1 MTHPPRIAFYAPLK
15 PPDHP
20 RPSGDRQMARMLFA
34 ALRRAGYDVQLAS
47 RYVAYS
53 KRPDAALMQERRAG
67 ALQEAQRLLRGWEA
81 SGLRPDLWFSYH
93 PYDKAP
99 DWIGVAVCEALG
111 VPMVT
116 AEPCRTRQEPAAAW
130 TPWRDEAQRGLAM
143 AALHL
148 VMNDDDEAYLRSF
161 VPGDRLLRFVPFL
174 DVDELEDPA
183 PAAPSAAWNEGDDC
197 RLLAVGMLRP
207 GAKLES
213 YRLLAQALAE
223 LQGRHWQLAVAGG
236 GPAQGEVRAAFAWDT
251 AGRVRFLGEQSEAQ
265 VGALMRSCDLLAW
278 PGCREAYGMVYLE
291 AAVHGKPA
299 AALRNHGV
307 PQVVAHG
314 VGGLLADPPDAAGYR
329 RVLDTLIGDAALRA
343 RLGAGARRLVLE
355 RHSAVR
361 AAALLREAIDPLLR
375 QHAAQ
380 PRNGS

>member
-1 MTHPPRIAFYAPLK
+1 MTQPPRIAFYAPLK

-53 KRPDAALMQERRAG
+53 KRPDAALMHERRAG
-67 ALQEAQRLLRGWEA
+67 ALVEAQRLLRDWAA
-81 SGLRPDLWFSYH
+81 SGLRPDLWFCYH

-111 VPMVT
+111 IPMVT
-116 AEPCRTRQEPAAAW
+116 AEPCRTNQEPAAAW
-130 TPWRDEAQRGLAM
+130 TPWREAAQRGLAM

-161 VPGDRLLRFVPFL
+161 VPGERLLRFVPFI
-174 DVDELEDPA
+174 DVDELDDP
-183 PAAPSAAWNEGDDC
+183 PAAPNDPWNTGDAC

-213 YRLLAQALAE
+213 YRMLAQALE
-223 LQGRHWQLAVAGG
+223 GLQGRRWQLAVAGG
-236 GPAQGEVRAAFAWDT
+236 GPAQDDARAAFAWDT
-251 AGRVRFLGEQSEAQ
+251 SGRVRFLGEQSQAQ

-291 AAVHGKPA
+291 AAVHAKPA
-299 AALRNHGV
+299 AALRTHGV
-307 PQVVAHG
+307 PLVVAHG
-314 VGGLLADPPDAAGYR
+314 VGGLLADPPDVAAYR
-329 RVLDTLIGDAALRA
+329 AVLRSGLR
-343 RLGAGARRLVLE
+343 G
-355 RHSAVR
+355 
-361 AAALLREAIDPLLR
+361 
-375 QHAAQ
+375 
-380 PRNGS
+380 

>member
-1 MTHPPRIAFYAPLK
+1 
-15 PPDHP
+15 
-20 RPSGDRQMARMLFA
+20 MARMLFA
-34 ALRRAGYDVQLAS
+34 ALRRAGYDVHLAS
-47 RYVAYS
+47 RYIAYS
-53 KRPDAALMQERRAG
+53 KRPDAAVMQERRAG
-67 ALQEAQRLLRGWEA
+67 ALLEAQRLLRGWEA

-99 DWIGVAVCEALG
+99 DWIGIAVCEALG
-111 VPMVT
+111 IPMVT
-116 AEPCRTRQEPAAAW
+116 AEPCRTQQEPAAAW

-183 PAAPSAAWNEGDDC
+183 PAAPSAAWKAGDAC

-213 YRLLAQALAE
+213 YRLLAQALE
-223 LQGRHWQLAVAGG
+223 GLQERHWQLAVAGG
-236 GPAQGEVRAAFAWDT
+236 GPAQGEVRTAFAWDVED
-251 AGRVRFLGEQSEAQ
+251 RVRFLGEQSEAQ

-299 AALRNHGV
+299 AALRTHGV

-343 RLGAGARRLVLE
+343 RLGAGARQLVLE
-355 RHSAVR
+355 RHSAER

-375 QHAAQ
+375 HRATQ
-380 PRNGS
+380 

>member
-34 ALRRAGYDVQLAS
+34 ALRRAGYDVHLAS

-67 ALQEAQRLLRGWEA
+67 ALLEAQRLLRDWEA
-81 SGLRPDLWFSYH
+81 SGLRPDLWFCYH

-99 DWIGVAVCEALG
+99 DWLGVAVCEALG
-111 VPMVT
+111 IPMVT
-116 AEPCRTRQEPAAAW
+116 AEPCRTHQEPAAAW
-130 TPWRDEAQRGLAM
+130 APWRDEAQRGLAM

-161 VPGDRLLRFVPFL
+161 VPGERLLRFVPFL
-174 DVDELEDPA
+174 DADELEDP
-183 PAAPSAAWNEGDDC
+183 PAAAPNDAWHTGDAC

-213 YRLLAQALAE
+213 YRVLAQALAE
-223 LQGRHWQLAVAGG
+223 LQGRRWQLAVAGG
-236 GPAQGEVRAAFAWDT
+236 GPAQDDVRAAFAWDT
-251 AGRVRFLGEQSEAQ
+251 SGRVRFLGEQSQAQ

-291 AAVHGKPA
+291 AAAHAKPA
-299 AALRNHGV
+299 AALRTHGV

-329 RVLDTLIGDAALRA
+329 AVLDTLIGDAALRA
-343 RLGAGARRLVLE
+343 RLGAGARQLVQG

-361 AAALLREAIDPLLR
+361 AAAQLREAIDPLLR
-375 QHAAQ
+375 HRAVQ
-380 PRNGS
+380 

>member
-1 MTHPPRIAFYAPLK
+1 
-15 PPDHP
+15 
-20 RPSGDRQMARMLFA
+20 MARMLFA
-34 ALRRAGYDVQLAS
+34 ALRRAGYDVHLAS

-67 ALQEAQRLLRGWEA
+67 ALLEAQRLLRDWDA
-81 SGLRPDLWFSYH
+81 SGLRPDLWFCYH

-111 VPMVT
+111 IPMVT
-116 AEPCRTRQEPAAAW
+116 AEACRTHQEPAAAW

-161 VPGDRLLRFVPFL
+161 VASERLLRFVPFL

-183 PAAPSAAWNEGDDC
+183 ATQNDAWTAGDAC

-207 GAKLES
+207 GAKLQS

-223 LQGRHWQLAVAGG
+223 LQGRQWQLAVAGG
-236 GPAQGEVRAAFAWDT
+236 GPAQDDVRAAFAWDVED
-251 AGRVRFLGEQSEAQ
+251 RVRFLGEQSEAQ

-307 PQVVAHG
+307 PQVVAHE
-314 VGGLLADPPDAAGYR
+314 VGGLLADPPDASGYC

-343 RLGAGARRLVLE
+343 RLGAGARQLVLG
-355 RHSAVR
+355 RHSAAR
-361 AAALLREAIDPLLR
+361 AVARLREAIDPLLR
-375 QHAAQ
+375 HHAAQ
-380 PRNGS
+380 

>member
-67 ALQEAQRLLRGWEA
+67 ALLEAQRLLRDWDA
-81 SGLRPDLWFSYH
+81 SGLRPDLWFCYH
-93 PYDKAP
+93 PFDKAP

-111 VPMVT
+111 IPMVT
-116 AEPCRTRQEPAAAW
+116 AEACRTHQEPAAAW

-148 VMNDDDEAYLRSF
+148 VMNDEDEAYLRSF
-161 VPGDRLLRFVPFL
+161 VASERLLRFVPFL

-183 PAAPSAAWNEGDDC
+183 APQNDAWTAGDAC

-207 GAKLES
+207 GAKLQS

-223 LQGRHWQLAVAGG
+223 LQGRQWQLAVAGG
-236 GPAQGEVRAAFAWDT
+236 GPAQDDVRAAFAWDVED
-251 AGRVRFLGEQSEAQ
+251 RVRFLGEQSEAQ

-307 PQVVAHG
+307 SQVVAHG
-314 VGGLLADPPDAAGYR
+314 VGGLLADPPDASGYC

-343 RLGAGARRLVLE
+343 RLGAGARQLVLG
-355 RHSAVR
+355 RHSAAR
-361 AAALLREAIDPLLR
+361 AVARLREAIDPLLR
-375 QHAAQ
+375 HHAAQ
-380 PRNGS
+380 

>member
-1 MTHPPRIAFYAPLK
+1 MTQPPRIAFYAPLK

-53 KRPDAALMQERRAG
+53 KRPDAALMHERRAG
-67 ALQEAQRLLRGWEA
+67 ALLEAQRLLRDWEA
-81 SGLRPDLWFSYH
+81 SGLWPDLWFCYH

-99 DWIGVAVCEALG
+99 DWLGVAVCEALG
-111 VPMVT
+111 IPMLT
-116 AEPCRTRQEPAAAW
+116 AEPCRTHQEPAAAW
-130 TPWRDEAQRGLAM
+130 APWRDEAQRGLAM

-161 VPGDRLLRFVPFL
+161 VPGERLLRFVPFL
-174 DVDELEDPA
+174 DADELEDP
-183 PAAPSAAWNEGDDC
+183 PAAAPNDAWHTGDAC

-213 YRLLAQALAE
+213 YRVLAQALAE
-223 LQGRHWQLAVAGG
+223 LQGRRWQLAVAGG
-236 GPAQGEVRAAFAWDT
+236 GPAQDDVRAAFAWDT
-251 AGRVRFLGEQSEAQ
+251 SGRVRFLGEQSQAQ

-291 AAVHGKPA
+291 AAAHAKPA
-299 AALRNHGV
+299 AALRTHGV

-329 RVLDTLIGDAALRA
+329 AVLDTLIGDAALRA
-343 RLGAGARRLVLE
+343 RLGAGARQLVQG

-361 AAALLREAIDPLLR
+361 AAAQLREAIDPLLR
-375 QHAAQ
+375 HRAVQ
-380 PRNGS
+380 